1 MKLKA
6 LIHVNEAARWEI
18 ALGNIANLLKA
29 AGEDDVEI
37 VLVANGDGVNGY
49 VAHGRNGPK
58 KGACSIDMDMTD
70 RISTMTALSKKG
82 ISFLACRNA
91 LAAQNISLDDLPQF
105 VTVVPAGM
113 VQLIKLQDQ
122 GFAYIKP

>member
-37 VLVANGDGVNGY
+37 VLLANGEGVDGY

-58 KGACSIDMDMTD
+58 KGACSIDMAD
-70 RISTMTALSKKG
+70 RISAMTALSKKG

-113 VQLIKLQDQ
+113 VQLIKLRDQ